1 MHPGIPPR
9 IPTRDPIAA
18 KEITGSIS
26 ISDFQLNSMI
36 CEPVMK
42 TYFLRATKRGEL
54 PAGVALASVLIA
66 AFLAK
71 TGFGWWGIATM
82 IVVYVLEIL
91 CKASFIARMTPLE
104 GASTDPA
111 EIHDKPPATQA
122 RPEPQVAMA
131 A

>member
-1 MHPGIPPR
+1 
-9 IPTRDPIAA
+9 
-18 KEITGSIS
+18 
-26 ISDFQLNSMI
+26 
-36 CEPVMK
+36 MK

-111 EIHDKPPATQA
+111 EIHDKAPATQA